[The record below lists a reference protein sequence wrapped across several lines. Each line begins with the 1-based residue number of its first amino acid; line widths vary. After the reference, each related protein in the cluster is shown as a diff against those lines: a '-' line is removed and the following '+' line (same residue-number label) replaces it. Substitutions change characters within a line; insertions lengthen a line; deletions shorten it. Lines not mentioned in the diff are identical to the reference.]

1 MSLKRIFDFVISVGI
16 FFFIWPLCVAIAGLI
31 YLSIGIPIF
40 FRQMRPGRDGKP
52 FVIYKFRTMSII
64 RDIDGSLLPDSQRIT
79 RLGRLLRA
87 TSLDELPELFNV
99 LKGEMSLVGP
109 RPLLMKYLRHYT
121 PEQFRRHD
129 VTPGITGLA
138 QINGRNLLSWE
149 DRFRLDLWYVDHVSF
164 SLDLKIMIR
173 TLAKILTCE
182 GIHQPGHVS
191 MEEFEG

>member
-1 MSLKRIFDFVISVGI
+1 
-16 FFFIWPLCVAIAGLI
+16 
-31 YLSIGIPIF
+31 
-40 FRQMRPGRDGKP
+40 
-52 FVIYKFRTMSII
+52 
-64 RDIDGSLLPDSQRIT
+64 
-79 RLGRLLRA
+79 
-87 TSLDELPELFNV
+87 LDELPELFNV

-173 TLAKILTCE
+173 TLAKILTRE

>member
-1 MSLKRIFDFVISVGI
+1 
-16 FFFIWPLCVAIAGLI
+16 
-31 YLSIGIPIF
+31 
-40 FRQMRPGRDGKP
+40 MRPGRDGKP

-173 TLAKILTCE
+173 TLAKILTRE

>member
-173 TLAKILTCE
+173 TLAKILTRE